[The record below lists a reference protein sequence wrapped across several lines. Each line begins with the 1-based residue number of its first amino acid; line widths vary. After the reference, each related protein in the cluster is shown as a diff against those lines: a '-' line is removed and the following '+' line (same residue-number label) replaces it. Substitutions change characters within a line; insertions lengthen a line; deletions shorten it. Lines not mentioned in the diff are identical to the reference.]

1 LSKNNLILLDR
12 IADWKGDSG
21 VVVSWGDT
29 VVPSGALSLPVKTQE
44 HAISLKAEF
53 LKWAYELGK
62 AEVNGRSL
70 ISYLKIF
77 DNLSFWWL
85 TSVAEKSP
93 SPGGPIF
100 QTLKLRTLENI
111 YSDKDCQGL
120 VYLGGCEPLHSVLK
134 SWSLELGH
142 SYKWIPCSSG
152 RPMSS
157 SCGLGRKLARKLPYI
172 LQGITWFV
180 KQGFV
185 RWRHVK
191 PVQPSI
197 EKQDQSARLT
207 IVTFFPNI
215 DMKQA
220 EQGIFRSKY
229 WQGFHDYLKAEKLP
243 VDWVWFYFESKDPSF
258 KEAVE
263 FKNELNRKS
272 DGCQRYFLLEEFLG
286 CGGLWKSF
294 GLYLKFYR
302 KACGL
307 NGLQKAFCF
316 PDSKINFF
324 PMMKDD
330 WNHSLFG
337 TGATQ
342 NIIWAVMF
350 DSMAQKLPAFPCGLY
365 TWENQTWERALVS
378 AWKRYRPEGRV
389 IGYQHSFIRLM
400 DLRMFSEPE
409 AYKGKGI
416 EEFPLPDVLGINSS
430 TGLKWM
436 CESGYPSRKITRIE
450 ALRFFGLSGKYGC
463 FKKPIVSSGRKL
475 LVVTGMLPEEVRFQI
490 QLLKQAGEEGGLGKY
505 DEVWIKPHPALM
517 LDPILN
523 DLKPNFKFTIVTR
536 PLIELMGQ
544 ADVVCC
550 SNSTGA
556 SLEAAWLGVPSIIL
570 AAMDSM
576 NLNPLFGLPDQS
588 FVKDCAE
595 MLAALENPR
604 LIEISQ
610 DYFFLDGEFR
620 SWKNLLEVAEISE
633 LS

>member
-1 LSKNNLILLDR
+1 
-12 IADWKGDSG
+12 
-21 VVVSWGDT
+21 
-29 VVPSGALSLPVKTQE
+29 
-44 HAISLKAEF
+44 
-53 LKWAYELGK
+53 
-62 AEVNGRSL
+62 
-70 ISYLKIF
+70 
-77 DNLSFWWL
+77 
-85 TSVAEKSP
+85 
-93 SPGGPIF
+93 
-100 QTLKLRTLENI
+100 
-111 YSDKDCQGL
+111 
-120 VYLGGCEPLHSVLK
+120 
-134 SWSLELGH
+134 
-142 SYKWIPCSSG
+142 
-152 RPMSS
+152 
-157 SCGLGRKLARKLPYI
+157 
-172 LQGITWFV
+172 
-180 KQGFV
+180 
-185 RWRHVK
+185 
-191 PVQPSI
+191 
-197 EKQDQSARLT
+197 
-207 IVTFFPNI
+207 
-215 DMKQA
+215 
-220 EQGIFRSKY
+220 
-229 WQGFHDYLKAEKLP
+229 
-243 VDWVWFYFESKDPSF
+243 
-258 KEAVE
+258 
-263 FKNELNRKS
+263 
-272 DGCQRYFLLEEFLG
+272 
-286 CGGLWKSF
+286 
-294 GLYLKFYR
+294 
-302 KACGL
+302 
-307 NGLQKAFCF
+307 
-316 PDSKINFF
+316 
-324 PMMKDD
+324 
-330 WNHSLFG
+330 
-337 TGATQ
+337 
-342 NIIWAVMF
+342 
-350 DSMAQKLPAFPCGLY
+350 
-365 TWENQTWERALVS
+365 
-378 AWKRYRPEGRV
+378 
-389 IGYQHSFIRLM
+389 M